1 MINYDIRRRLAA
13 ELFGTMLLLMTVV
26 GSGIMAENLSGGN
39 DALSLLGNTIP
50 TGCILVVLIII
61 FGPVSGAHFNPAVTL
76 IFYLQNNLKVG
87 VALAY
92 IAVQIIGGLLGTG
105 AAHFMFEEE
114 LIQFS

>member
-61 FGPVSGAHFNPAVTL
+61 LGPVSGAHINPAVPL
-76 IFYLQNNLKVG
+76 IF
-87 VALAY
+87 
-92 IAVQIIGGLLGTG
+92 
-105 AAHFMFEEE
+105 
-114 LIQFS
+114 